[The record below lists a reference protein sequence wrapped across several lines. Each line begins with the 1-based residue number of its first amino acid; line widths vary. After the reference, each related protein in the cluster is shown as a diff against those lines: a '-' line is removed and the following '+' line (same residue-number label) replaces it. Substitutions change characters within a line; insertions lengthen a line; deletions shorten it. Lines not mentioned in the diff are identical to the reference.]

1 MRIRK
6 FLTWR
11 RESFAAAVNRRIYLI
26 ASLQVRGN
34 HHSKAIIIPR
44 PTISMNP
51 RQLSTNLSLKSTP
64 SFEDVSD
71 EGGDIAPVSN
81 FGYESVAELLEEFV
95 L

>member
-1 MRIRK
+1 
-6 FLTWR
+6 
-11 RESFAAAVNRRIYLI
+11 
-26 ASLQVRGN
+26 
-34 HHSKAIIIPR
+34 
-44 PTISMNP
+44 MNP

-71 EGGDIAPVSN
+71 EGGDIAAVSN